1 MNAGT
6 GLRVTRVDR
15 RRAGPSLG
23 ALVIGVGRGDR
34 SGVTEEGESGD
45 GTGAACISR
54 PRSRWRMSDL
64 TDKCDA
70 LLIFLVTSVLHSTVL
85 IALTSVSLNLDPD
98 FICWK

>member
-70 LLIFLVTSVLHSTVL
+70 CDRSATDCYAQFGDVHCSYFS
-85 IALTSVSLNLDPD
+85 
-98 FICWK
+98 